1 MSRGLNPF
9 RSLVWPGVGPRVDWQ
24 RAWPELAVIVT
35 AALLFGRRAPATDL
49 LGLLVAG
56 TGMWWLGV
64 VLGTGRLGRTWA
76 GLMFTFAGV
85 VATAYG
91 QQYGSLVLGCAW
103 LPWALAWGLAAMQ
116 AQRGLYAALAAA
128 ALGLTLLAGD
138 TGLTVATL
146 LVTALLVLLAAI
158 GLNEARRPRLA
169 FDRTSALIVLVA
181 GALGCGLAAIQLLPV
196 LAGAAAERWPAVLDP
211 AAGGLA
217 GVLAALFTKPAGNS
231 AALAAYVGIV
241 PLLCL
246 VGLPQAVRSKA
257 QRPLVGLGLL
267 VALALTVAAT
277 GWLTAVRLPAA
288 LLAWVVVALFALAG
302 AGLDALWQQALANLT
317 LRRVRVPEAAAWA
330 AARVGLVVLPVAA
343 LWAAGNL
350 YATHRP
356 LLLST
361 LAAGNRLGL
370 SDLLRSNLAQQPVAF
385 WIGAVMSGASF
396 LGVLALIVSD
406 HRARRRRIETEAIY
420 REGVLQPESALGLPD
435 GTQVHVTITP
445 SGEGA
450 AEEEAPAAIEPATAQ
465 SVEPAVL
472 AAIDPAVAQSVGSA
486 AQPAAPAR
494 QALDRMP
501 VLPANASVWASR
513 IAWVLFVLGLG
524 VYLLTRLW
532 GIEHFPIFF
541 FTDEAT
547 FALLAED
554 LLSRGLRDA
563 QGAFLP
569 LYFEVAGN
577 RWTPVL
583 AVYAHLPAVAILGK
597 SILATRTTAALVTL
611 LCPIAVALSLKSVF
625 RVRYWWAGALLVAV
639 VPTWFLHSRT
649 AFEWLMMASCYAC
662 FLLSYLLYRT
672 RSPKFLFAAIL
683 FGAFTFYNHASG
695 QLVMAA
701 VTLFLLISD
710 FRYHLKN
717 WRTILLGLLLVALLA
732 IPILRFQAQH
742 PGAMFTHLRAVD
754 SYWFRDVPLV
764 DKLRQFAST
773 YLYGLSPAYWFVPN
787 AHDLERHRMM
797 GYGNLG
803 FIMLPLVLSGA
814 VLCLWRVRSPAHRAV
829 LLAVLAAPAG
839 AATAEV
845 AITRMMAFV
854 PPACIIAGLGLN
866 LFLEWAG
873 KALRPASEQSGKLTA
888 NSRLVNGALALVVFA
903 GLSGASLW
911 MLRDAVKNGPTWY
924 TDYELYG
931 MQYGA
936 RQLFVE
942 AIPEFLAE
950 HPDMTVAVSPNWAN
964 GTDTFIRFF
973 FPREQQFTRVQMRDV
988 RYYMV
993 DRRELSPGVE
1003 FVMTPE
1009 EYEQAKTS
1017 GKFKSIDVDR
1027 TVPYPDGRVGFYF
1040 ARLAYADNL
1049 DEVLAKER
1057 EERSR
1062 PVIEQLE
1069 LDGQSVQV
1077 SHSQLDIGLLPNAF
1091 DDDAYTLIRGLEA
1104 NPLVFDFAFPQ
1115 SRQIGGL
1122 SATFGSMDFTLKIS
1136 LYADGAVEPVVY
1148 EQSFRG
1154 LPPDPTAEVLF
1165 DQGPT
1170 LVSRLRLEVLQ
1181 LNAGTETHIHV
1192 REIKFK

>member
-1 MSRGLNPF
+1 MPLSRGLNLF

-24 RAWPELAVIVT
+24 RDWPEQAVIAA
-35 AALLFGRRAPATDL
+35 AALLFGRGTSVPVL

-76 GLMFTFAGV
+76 GLIFTFAGV
-85 VATAYG
+85 AVAAYG
-91 QQYGSLVLGCAW
+91 QPYGSLVLGCAW
-103 LPWALAWGLAAMQ
+103 LPWVLAWGLAAVQ
-116 AQRGLYAALAAA
+116 VQRGLYAALAAV
-128 ALGLTLLAGD
+128 ALGLTLLGGDAGFV
-138 TGLTVATL
+138 VATL
-146 LVTALLVLLAAI
+146 LVTALLVMLAAV
-158 GLNEARRPRLA
+158 GPNPGRQSRLA

-181 GALGCGLAAIQLLPV
+181 GALGCGLAAIQLLPL
-196 LAGAAAERWPAVLDP
+196 LAGGAAERWSTVPDP
-211 AAGGLA
+211 GAGGLA
-217 GVLAALFTKPAGNS
+217 GVLAALFTKQAGNFAS
-231 AALAAYVGIV
+231 LAAYVGIV

-246 VGLPQAVRSKA
+246 AGLPWATSGQEK
-257 QRPLVGLGLL
+257 RPLVGAGL
-267 VALALTVAAT
+267 VGVFALAVAAT
-277 GWLTAVRLPAA
+277 GWLAAAGLPAA
-288 LLAWVVVALFALAG
+288 LLAWVVVALVALAG
-302 AGLDALWQQALANLT
+302 AGLEALWQRTLANLT

-330 AARVGLVVLPVAA
+330 AARVGLVVLPGIA
-343 LWAAGNL
+343 LWAAGDL

-356 LLLST
+356 LLLSA
-361 LAAGNRLGL
+361 LAAGKRTGL
-370 SDLLRSNLAQQPVAF
+370 SDLLRLGLAQQPVAF
-385 WIGAVMSGASF
+385 WVGAVMSAASF

-420 REGVLQPESALGLPD
+420 REGMLQPESALGLPE

-450 AEEEAPAAIEPATAQ
+450 AEDEAPALPATPAVIEP
-465 SVEPAVL
+465 E
-472 AAIDPAVAQSVGSA
+472 VAQSAESA
-486 AQPAAPAR
+486 AQPAIPAR
-494 QALDRMP
+494 QASERMP
-501 VLPANASVWASR
+501 VLPSNAGVWASR

-532 GIEHFPIFF
+532 GIERFPIFF

-583 AVYAHLPAVAILGK
+583 AVYAHLPAVAIFGK

-649 AFEWLMMASCYAC
+649 AFEWLMMASCYAG

-701 VTLFLLISD
+701 ATLFLLVSD

-754 SYWFRDVPLV
+754 SYWFRDISLA

-803 FIMLPLVLSGA
+803 FVMLPLVLLGV

-866 LFLEWAG
+866 LFLEWVG
-873 KALRPASEQSGKLTA
+873 KAWRPASERPGKLTA
-888 NSRLVNGALALVVFA
+888 RSGLVSGALTLIVFA

-911 MLRDAVKNGPTWY
+911 MLRDALKNGPTWY
-924 TDYELYG
+924 TNYELYG

-950 HPDMTVAVSPNWAN
+950 HPDRTVAVSPNWAN

-973 FPREQQFTRVQMRDV
+973 FPREQQFSRVQMRDV
-988 RYYMV
+988 RWYMV
-993 DRRELSPGVE
+993 DRRELSPDIE

-1017 GKFKSIDVDR
+1017 GKFESIDVDR

-1040 ARLAYADNL
+1040 ARLAYAGNL

-1091 DDDAYTLIRGLEA
+1091 DGDAYTLIRGLEA
-1104 NPLVFDFAFPQ
+1104 NPLVFDFTFPQ
-1115 SRQIGGL
+1115 PRQIAGL

-1136 LYADGAVEPVVY
+1136 LYADGAAEPVVY

-1165 DQGPT
+1165 DRGPT
-1170 LVSRLRLEVLQ
+1170 SVSRLRLEVLQ